1 MVGTEFVVELK
12 PNQNDKNHKEG
23 KAVRYDVIIGG
34 AVIAS
39 IHCDDIAGTDD
50 ELNRRMYNKPG
61 TYRFNCI
68 EIETLETQ
76 EKE

>member
-1 MVGTEFVVELK
+1 MGTEFVVELR

-23 KAVRYDVIIGG
+23 KAVRYDV

-39 IHCDDIAGTDD
+39 IHCDDLGDTDYD
-50 ELNRRMYNKPG
+50 LNRRMYNKPG

-68 EIETLETQ
+68 EVETLETQ
-76 EKE
+76 